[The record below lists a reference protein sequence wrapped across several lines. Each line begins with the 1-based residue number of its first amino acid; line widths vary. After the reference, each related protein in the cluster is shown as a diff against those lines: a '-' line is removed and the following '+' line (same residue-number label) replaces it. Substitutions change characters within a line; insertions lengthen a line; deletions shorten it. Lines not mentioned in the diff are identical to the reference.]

1 MNDKLNE
8 LKKLTTEI
16 YDLRMCN
23 ALLEWDQQVN
33 MPAAGSAARAAQM
46 SLLSRSA
53 HELATSDRMGQLLEN
68 LKPLYAE
75 LPPDS
80 DDYCLLRNIYRDY
93 ERERKV
99 PVEYVSEFTQTTGEA
114 FAAWE
119 RAKGENDF
127 ASFKPLLGKIF
138 DMRRQYAGFF
148 APYDHI
154 YDPLLDDFE
163 PGMKTADVLA
173 VFKTLRDEQVKLLH
187 DIGARPQVDDSCLN
201 CHCGDE
207 GQWALCREA
216 VKLIGYDLNRGRIDE
231 AEHPFTTNFCR
242 DDVRITTHI
251 YEDNVMSAVFSSLHE
266 GGHAIYEQGV
276 AKELDRTPIGTGAS
290 LAIHESQ
297 SRLWENLVGRSLEFL
312 GCFYPRIQQQF
323 PRRFGSV
330 PLNDFYRAVNR
341 VEPSLIR
348 VEADEATYNLHIM
361 LRMELEIAMLEQ
373 KITVDD
379 LPEIWREK
387 MHEYLGVTPAND
399 TQGVLQDV
407 HWAGG
412 MIGYFPTYALGNL
425 ISAQVWEKAAEDL
438 PELNAQM
445 ARGDLTPLRKWL
457 TEKLYRHGAKYYP
470 SELVRMI
477 TGGGIDPRPYL
488 NYLNRKYRAIYA

>member
-8 LKKLTTEI
+8 LKRLTTEI
-16 YDLRMCN
+16 YDLRMSV

-33 MPAAGSAARAAQM
+33 MPPAGGGARAAQM
-46 SLLSRSA
+46 SLLSRQA
-53 HELATSDRMGQLLEN
+53 HELGVSEKLGQLLED
-68 LKPLYAE
+68 LKPLYGE

-80 DDYCLLRNIYRDY
+80 DDYALLRNVYRSY
-93 ERERKV
+93 EQQQKI

-114 FAAWE
+114 FGVWA
-119 RAKGENDF
+119 RAKEKNDF
-127 ASFKPLLGKIF
+127 ASFRPWLEKIF

-163 PGMKTADVLA
+163 PGMKTAEVLG
-173 VFKTLRDEQVKLLH
+173 VFKVLRDEQVELLREL
-187 DIGARPQVDDSCLN
+187 GNRPQVDDSFLSG
-201 CHCGDE
+201 HCDTD

-216 VKLIGYDLNRGRIDE
+216 VALIGYDLNRGRIDH

-251 YEDNVMSAVFSSLHE
+251 YEDNMMSAIFSSLHE

-276 AKELDRTPIGTGAS
+276 AKELDRTPLGTGAS

-297 SRLWENLVGRSLEFL
+297 SRLWENLVGRSREFL
-312 GCFYPRIQQQF
+312 GCFYPRIQERF
-323 PRRFGSV
+323 PRRFGGV
-330 PLNDFYRAVNR
+330 ALNDFYRAVNR

-348 VEADEATYNLHIM
+348 VEADEATYNLHVM
-361 LRMELEIAMLEQ
+361 LRMELEIALLERR
-373 KITVDD
+373 ITVAD

-387 MHEYLGVTPAND
+387 MSEYLGVEPRND
-399 TQGVLQDV
+399 SQGVLQDV
-407 HWAGG
+407 HWACG

-425 ISAQVWEKAAEDL
+425 ISAQIWEQAAADL
-438 PELNAQM
+438 PDLAAQIGKGELAS
-445 ARGDLTPLRKWL
+445 LREWL
-457 TEKLYRHGAKYYP
+457 TGKLYRHGAKYYP

-488 NYLNRKYRAIYA
+488 NYLNRKYRAVYS